1 MTPFRIYL
9 PTLWYDFYL
18 HFFLAG
24 NEMVNEVVLSTN
36 GKAVNVNP
44 ISNHISN
51 DSNENTDITVLTV
64 KTTSV

>member
-1 MTPFRIYL
+1 MCNKFIS
-9 PTLWYDFYL
+9 
-18 HFFLAG
+18 G

-36 GKAVNVNP
+36 GKAVSVNP

-51 DSNENTDITVLTV
+51 DSNENTDSTVLTV